1 MMCIRRVESSS
12 DCLSSESHLDETGQL
27 TTPLDL
33 VPALV
38 LNVTDDVAPFL
49 RHLEDCA
56 HPMFTGPLLRI
67 GRRAPRPFPETV
79 DVSAVWR
86 VEATAIEVVEVE
98 TNGVRNGNEML
109 TMGEIV
115 DLDSDLYLGGVIEP
129 VIVGSERNVG
139 KELTCGSEF
148 LEARPSRLQR
158 RRRSGALIGLPWES
172 IRRTVDCPAM

>member
-1 MMCIRRVESSS
+1 MCTRHVESSS
-12 DCLSSESHLDETGQL
+12 DYLSSESHLDEIGQL
-27 TTPLDL
+27 TAPLDL
-33 VPALV
+33 VSALV
-38 LNVTDDVAPFL
+38 LNVTDDVTLFL
-49 RHLEDCA
+49 RHLKHCA

-86 VEATAIEVVEVE
+86 VEATAIEGVDVE
-98 TNGVRNGNEML
+98 TNGVRNGNEMF

-115 DLDSDLYLGGVIEP
+115 DLNSDLYFGWVLEP

-148 LEARPSRLQR
+148 LDGWPSRLQR
-158 RRRSGALIGLPWES
+158 IRRSDSLIGLP
-172 IRRTVDCPAM
+172 